1 MVDGEVVEN
10 ISGGGSGG
18 FSLFL
23 CQSTTVRWLKTSAA
37 AASAVVVAVVVA
49 VAAVVMAGVDIEDGI
64 QWRRWGGGHSM
75 GVAAFDSGG
84 DGLRIG
90 DVKEK
95 MVIDTTSGGWR
106 RRASEFNGGNG
117 RR

>member
-1 MVDGEVVEN
+1 MVEN
-10 ISGGGSGG
+10 VSGGGIGG
-18 FSLFL
+18 GGGGG
-23 CQSTTVRWLKTSAA
+23 CGGGG
-37 AASAVVVAVVVA
+37 
-49 VAAVVMAGVDIEDGI
+49 GVDIEDGI

-95 MVIDTTSGGWR
+95 WTKVAAAVTAVDNIYVFQWR
-106 RRASEFNGGNG
+106 PWQ
-117 RR
+117 